1 MSSVPE
7 PEPAWLPTKAL
18 GRAIL
23 LTGVVLLVAVLFGR
37 FDLVVLVAP
46 VALGAAV
53 GLARRPAEAP
63 AVELSTDDQ
72 VVVEGSTVEVSVG
85 VANPGGI
92 GYDLMLVRLRT
103 PIWVRI
109 SGGDRPYVA
118 GTSRRAVVDVELTGE
133 ARRWGRH
140 PVGPVTAH
148 AVAGDGLLI
157 SVAVATDPLLLNVY
171 PQVEPFKAAEVMPR
185 AAGLVGAHRSRR
197 PGEGG
202 ELAGVRPFGPGDRLR
217 RIDWRVSLRT
227 RQLHVAATLSD
238 RDAEVLLLLDVL
250 HEAGRSGGVGGAA
263 SVLDTTV
270 RSAAAIA
277 EHYLTRGDRVA
288 LLEYGFR
295 SRWLRPGSG
304 RRHYLTA
311 LQWLLDVAPTD
322 TPYEPTSGAFGTTLI
337 PSHAL
342 VIVFTPLLD
351 TRTVAM
357 LARMAR
363 SGRVAIAVDTLGSTE
378 IRLSAGTHWLPVAQ
392 RLWMLERA
400 NLVGQLRE
408 HGVPVVSWAG
418 AGSLDSVL
426 RDVSQ
431 LAAAPK
437 ARAR

>member
-1 MSSVPE
+1 
-7 PEPAWLPTKAL
+7 
-18 GRAIL
+18 
-23 LTGVVLLVAVLFGR
+23 
-37 FDLVVLVAP
+37 
-46 VALGAAV
+46 
-53 GLARRPAEAP
+53 
-63 AVELSTDDQ
+63 
-72 VVVEGSTVEVSVG
+72 
-85 VANPGGI
+85 
-92 GYDLMLVRLRT
+92 
-103 PIWVRI
+103 
-109 SGGDRPYVA
+109 
-118 GTSRRAVVDVELTGE
+118 
-133 ARRWGRH
+133 
-140 PVGPVTAH
+140 
-148 AVAGDGLLI
+148 
-157 SVAVATDPLLLNVY
+157 
-171 PQVEPFKAAEVMPR
+171 
-185 AAGLVGAHRSRR
+185 
-197 PGEGG
+197 
-202 ELAGVRPFGPGDRLR
+202 
-217 RIDWRVSLRT
+217 
-227 RQLHVAATLSD
+227 VAATLSD

-342 VIVFTPLLD
+342 VIVFSPLLD
-351 TRTVAM
+351 PRTVAM